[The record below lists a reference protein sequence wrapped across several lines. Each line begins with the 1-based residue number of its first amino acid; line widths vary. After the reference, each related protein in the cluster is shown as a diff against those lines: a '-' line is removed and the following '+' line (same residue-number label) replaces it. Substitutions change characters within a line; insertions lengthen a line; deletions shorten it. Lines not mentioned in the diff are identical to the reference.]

1 MMNKDI
7 ASKNKTERIIG
18 NVLGEKLS
26 PTIIIFSGIHGNEN
40 AGVSAGKNV
49 IKKIENEHIK
59 FQGNLF
65 IIQGNIN
72 ALKKGIRYEDVDL
85 NRIWNKENI
94 DKIKL
99 SSNSFNADENEQL
112 EIYLQIKD
120 IFKTQ
125 KGPFYFLDLHTTS
138 SPTVPFITISDS
150 LNNRDFSSKF
160 PVPIVLG
167 IEEYLDG
174 PLLTYLNEF
183 GHVSLG
189 FEAGE
194 HFDEQSVMNCEAF
207 IWLALVY
214 SKCVKKSELN
224 NLVYYKKELLK
235 SKCTNKYKFFEIDL
249 QYIIK
254 KDEDFKMKSGF
265 NNFEKIKN
273 NQKLAKSNG
282 KDVRAAMN
290 GRIFMPLYQ
299 ELGNDGFFIITR
311 ISYFWLKTSL
321 IVRKLNTHHFLRL
334 LPGIEKDPYN
344 SYTLN
349 VNPKTAKFLT
359 KEIFHLFGY
368 RKQVLKDDRFHFI
381 KRDRKITEFH

>member
-1 MMNKDI
+1 M
-7 ASKNKTERIIG
+7 KNKIAFKNKSKRLIG
-18 NVLGEKLS
+18 SILGEKLS
-26 PTIIIFSGIHGNEN
+26 PTVIIFSGIHGNEN
-40 AGVSAGKNV
+40 AGVKAAKNV
-49 IKKIENEHIK
+49 IKKIENECIK

-65 IIQGNIN
+65 IIYGNIN
-72 ALKKGIRYEDVDL
+72 ALNKGIRYENVDL
-85 NRIWNKENI
+85 NRIWNKEHI

-112 EIYLQIKD
+112 GIYLQINE

-150 LNNRDFSSKF
+150 LNNRYFSSKF

-183 GHVSLG
+183 GHISLG

-194 HFDEQSVMNCEAF
+194 HFDIQSVKNCEAF
-207 IWLALVY
+207 IWLALVF
-214 SKCVKKSELN
+214 SKCVKKSE
-224 NLVYYKKELLK
+224 VKDIVQYKRELLK
-235 SKCTNKYKFFEIDL
+235 SECTNKHKFFEIDL
-249 QYIIK
+249 QYVIK
-254 KDEDFKMKSGF
+254 KNEIFKMNSGF
-265 NNFEKIKN
+265 NNFEKINK
-273 NQKLAKSNG
+273 NQKLAKSNEN
-282 KDVRAAMN
+282 DIRASMN

-299 ELGNDGFFIITR
+299 KLGNDGFFIITR
-311 ISYFWLKTSL
+311 ISYFWLKTST

-334 LPGIEKDPYN
+334 LPGIEKDPHS
-344 SYTLN
+344 SYTMI
-349 VNPKTAKFLT
+349 VNPKTAKFLA

-368 RKQVLKDDRFHFI
+368 RKQVLKDDKFHFI
-381 KRDRKITEFH
+381 KRDRKVTEFH